1 MRLHSVIMTMAF
13 LCFGPARAQGPASL
27 KIDLPVEK
35 YTLENGLTVLLL
47 EDHRVPM
54 ISYHTWYKVGS
65 KDEAVGVTG
74 SAHMLEHMM
83 FQGAKKYS
91 GKDLHRIMDEN
102 GISWNA
108 FTTYDYTGFYMN
120 LPSSKLELIMDVEFD
135 RMSSLNLDQ
144 KNLLSEREVV
154 KEERRFRVDNNPQ
167 GLLWELTMSSFFK
180 KSPYRWPVI
189 GWMKDIEK
197 FDIETLRK
205 YYNQYYVPNN
215 AVLVIAGDFNSSK
228 VKSMIRKYYG
238 SLSSKPLPPKTDA
251 SEAMRTSPSFAR
263 LKKDVQSYSFN
274 LAFPGV
280 KEGDPDMYALDLA
293 GTILGSGS
301 SSRLNRDLVYRRQ
314 IALSA
319 SSGHFSLQDAG
330 VFLASVTMKPGLG
343 TETALST
350 VEREVAKL
358 RTTKVSADE
367 LKKAKTILMKS
378 YVDGL
383 STMDAKARALAA
395 NEIVTGSYKTM
406 LDNLEKY
413 EKVTEDDILRVAKKY
428 LARTNASLVI
438 LEPRNATATSA
449 VVPASAAPAPQGG
462 AQ

>member
-1 MRLHSVIMTMAF
+1 MTMAF

-205 YYNQYYVPNN
+205 YYDQYYVPNN

-238 SLSSKPLPPKTDA
+238 SLPSKPLPPKTDA

-428 LARTNASLVI
+428 LVRTNASLVI
-438 LEPRNATATSA
+438 LEPQNAAAASA
-449 VVPASAAPAPQGG
+449 VAPTSAAPAPQGG